1 MKIVIV
7 GGGSAGWMA
16 AAALGRIIGER
27 WPIELIESEQIGTV
41 GVGEATIPQILLFN
55 GVVGLDEGEFIRDTK
70 GSFKLGIEFVGWG
83 APDERYIHAFGL
95 VGRDLG
101 LIPFHHY
108 WLQARARGDRTGLA
122 EYSLSAMAAARNAF
136 MREDPL
142 PRTPIGAATY
152 AYHFDASLYAAHLRK
167 HAEKWG
173 VKRHEGRI
181 TSVGRD
187 GESGYVTHVELED
200 GRRIDGDL
208 FIDCS
213 GFRSLLIGE
222 TMGSEYVDWSQWLP
236 CNRALAVPC
245 ESVEPLTPV
254 TRATA
259 REAGWQW
266 RIPLQHRVGNGY
278 VYCSDFIGDDAAA
291 DTLMANLDGKPLG
304 EPRPLKFTAGRRQDF
319 WRGNVVALGLASGFL
334 EPLESTSIHLVQ
346 SGIKHLVDLL
356 PRDGIDAADVAAY
369 NSKLTF
375 EYEKIRDFL
384 ILHYWANGR
393 SEPFWKRCRDM
404 EIPDTLA
411 EKVETFRSHGRIFR
425 FNEELFTEL
434 AWLQVMVGQ
443 NIVPRSYHPLA
454 DAPGD
459 DMVDEYL
466 ASIREVIAAKV
477 AKMPDHRAYLER
489 LCGSQPAQAVA
500 TEVPA

>member
-16 AAALGRIIGER
+16 AAALGRIVGER
-27 WPIELIESEQIGTV
+27 WPIELVESEQIGTV

-55 GVVGLDEGEFIRDTK
+55 GVVGLDEDEFIRETK

-108 WLQARARGDRTGLA
+108 WLQARSRGDRSSLA
-122 EYSLSAMAAARNAF
+122 QYSLSAMAAAGNAF

-187 GESGYVTHVELED
+187 GESGYVTHLELED
-200 GRRIDGDL
+200 GRRIEGDL

-213 GFRSLLIGE
+213 GFRALLIGE
-222 TMGSEYVDWSQWLP
+222 TLGSEYVDWSQWLP
-236 CNRALAVPC
+236 CDRALAVPC

-254 TRATA
+254 TRAIA

-266 RIPLQHRVGNGY
+266 RIPLQHRIGNGY
-278 VYCSDFIGDDAAA
+278 VYCSDFIRDDAAA
-291 DTLMANLDGKPLG
+291 ETLMANLDGKPLG
-304 EPRPLKFTAGRRQDF
+304 EPRPLKFKAGRRQDF

-369 NSKLTF
+369 NSKVAF

-393 SEPFWKRCRDM
+393 SEPFWKRCREM
-404 EIPDTLA
+404 AVPDTLT
-411 EKVETFRSHGRIFR
+411 EKVETFRAHGRIFR
-425 FNEELFTEL
+425 FNEELFTEI

-443 NIVPRSYHPLA
+443 NILPRSYHPLA

-459 DMVDEYL
+459 DKVDQYL
-466 ASIREVIAAKV
+466 ASIRELIAAKV

-489 LCGSQPAQAVA
+489 LCGMQAAQPVA

>member
-16 AAALGRIIGER
+16 AAALGRIIGEQ
-27 WPIELIESEQIGTV
+27 WPIELVESEQIGTV

-55 GVVGLDEGEFIRDTK
+55 GVVGLDEAEFLRATK

-83 APDERYIHAFGL
+83 SPDDRYIHAFGG

-108 WLQARARGDRTGLA
+108 WLQARSRGDRSGLA
-122 EYSLSAMAAARNAF
+122 EYSLSAMAAARNVF

-142 PRTPIGAATY
+142 PGTPIGSAAY
-152 AYHFDASLYAAHLRK
+152 AYHFDASLYGAHLRT

-173 VKRHEGRI
+173 VKRHEGKI
-181 TSVGRD
+181 TTVGQD
-187 GESGYVTHVELED
+187 GESGHVTYVELED
-200 GRRIDGDL
+200 GRRIEGDL

-222 TMGSEYVDWSQWLP
+222 TMGSSFVDWSQWLA
-236 CNRALAVPC
+236 CNRAFAVPC
-245 ESVEPLTPV
+245 ASVEPLTPV

-266 RIPLQHRVGNGY
+266 RIPLQHRIGNGY
-278 VYCSDFIGDDAAA
+278 VYCSDFISDEAAA
-291 DTLMANLDGKPLG
+291 ETLMANLDGEPLG
-304 EPRPLKFTAGRRQDF
+304 EPRQLKFTAGRRQDF

-346 SGIKHLVDLL
+346 SGLKHLVDLL
-356 PRDGIDAADVAAY
+356 PRDGIDPADVAAY
-369 NSKLTF
+369 NAKLTF

-393 SEPFWKRCRDM
+393 SEPFWQRCREM
-404 EIPDTLA
+404 EVPDTLI

-443 NIVPRSYHPLA
+443 NIMPRSYHPLA

-459 DMVDEYL
+459 ANVDQYL
-466 ASIREVIAAKV
+466 ASTRELIAAKV
-477 AKMPDHRAYLER
+477 ARMPDHREYLER
-489 LCGSQPAQAVA
+489 LCATQPAEAA
-500 TEVPA
+500 TNEVPA